1 MFTEK
6 QKQVRNMNETDKVV
20 IALGFFTLVGFLAYL
35 YFLRTTPATA
45 TAEFTLAD
53 LKKAKENWAVV
64 RR

>member
-1 MFTEK
+1 
-6 QKQVRNMNETDKVV
+6 MNETDKVV